1 MNDSLFVFISDL
13 KSISSETKRFNS
25 TDNLTHLI
33 DYYINRISSNDDIL
47 NIYMNKINF
56 YKGENLKIY
65 LNINN
70 KYFKNYTVDLFI
82 YNKNNEIVSK
92 VNDSNFISNNLYEYN
107 IKINDSEKYY
117 IEAVMKHPNDI
128 LIKSNRL
135 EFNIFDIDKEFNS
148 IGLNEEILRKISF
161 DTKGEYH
168 TIDELFDYIM
178 KINPSQLTTF
188 KLNKFD
194 IFNFQPF
201 WFIILLLMILEWAI
215 RKNKGLL

>member
-1 MNDSLFVFISDL
+1 M
-13 KSISSETKRFNS
+13 
-25 TDNLTHLI
+25 HLI
-33 DYYINRISSNDDIL
+33 DFLKRI
-47 NIYMNKINF
+47 
-56 YKGENLKIY
+56 
-65 LNINN
+65 
-70 KYFKNYTVDLFI
+70 DLFI
-82 YNKNNEIVSK
+82 YNKNNEIISK

-117 IEAVMKHPNDI
+117 IEAVMKHPDDI

-135 EFNIFDIDKEFNS
+135 QFNIFDIDKELNS